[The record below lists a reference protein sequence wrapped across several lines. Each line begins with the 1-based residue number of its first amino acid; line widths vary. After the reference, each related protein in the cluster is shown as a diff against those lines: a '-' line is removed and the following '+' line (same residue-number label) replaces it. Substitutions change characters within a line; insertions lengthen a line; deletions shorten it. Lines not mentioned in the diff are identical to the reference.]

1 MGDISSVRRR
11 LEFLVTGIMSHAREP
26 RQDPIAK
33 SMPQINELVFN
44 AWDTNWSKSIGS
56 FEYLLEGLRRVV
68 DLLASAGGFTRITFI
83 SSICAVGDW
92 PLRHPDR
99 PIIPEEVV
107 WDCDSAMPTGYGQSK
122 CVAEQLL
129 AKAHEIA
136 NVRVN
141 ILRAGQIGGPVSS
154 KDCAWPR
161 QGWLYSII
169 QSSIKIGVFPK
180 HVQPLDWIPVDVLAH
195 GIANCLKRPCPSDGL
210 QVFNMIHPHPNSWD
224 LLHEVLRTRFGIPVQ
239 SVDMPDWLRRMNQGN
254 LRIHNFLSTQGNGRE
269 TSMIYENARAKEILP
284 PISSIDADLLV
295 TWLRGWGLWSRAKI

>member
-1 MGDISSVRRR
+1 
-11 LEFLVTGIMSHAREP
+11 
-26 RQDPIAK
+26 
-33 SMPQINELVFN
+33 
-44 AWDTNWSKSIGS
+44 
-56 FEYLLEGLRRVV
+56 GLRRVV

-169 QSSIKIGVFPK
+169 HLSKDWRFPK
-180 HVQPLDWIPVDVLAH
+180 HVQPLIGSVDVLAH
-195 GIANCLKRPCPSDGL
+195 GIANCLKRP
-210 QVFNMIHPHPNSWD
+210 
-224 LLHEVLRTRFGIPVQ
+224 
-239 SVDMPDWLRRMNQGN
+239 
-254 LRIHNFLSTQGNGRE
+254 
-269 TSMIYENARAKEILP
+269 
-284 PISSIDADLLV
+284 
-295 TWLRGWGLWSRAKI
+295 